1 VLLLTLSFFVIRSIP
16 NEIAEYTHFMKRFGV
31 IEKAALKVYRLPKNS
46 TNLTIFNEVNL
57 HGLPKWNRM
66 LALVQ
71 QQYKLEL
78 PQQLLHRNR
87 ILENYCKARIKSY
100 EFIRLAILNPEEDYT
115 YEVNYYNQYI
125 MSSLEQMQ
133 ALTAD

>member
-1 VLLLTLSFFVIRSIP
+1 
-16 NEIAEYTHFMKRFGV
+16 
-31 IEKAALKVYRLPKNS
+31 LKVYRLPKNS
-46 TNLTIFNEVNL
+46 TKLTIFNEVHR

-78 PQQLLHRNR
+78 PQQLLQRNR
-87 ILENYCKARIKSY
+87 IIENYCKARIKSF
-100 EFIRLAILNPEEDYT
+100 ELIRTALLHPENNYN

-125 MSSLEQMQ
+125 MSLLEEMQ
-133 ALTAD
+133 DLQQQ